1 MVNHFL
7 LCFHDT
13 QGQNKVRMPFFPTD
27 GIVVRVV
34 ISRDFWTLFYVVKM
48 LVSNWQ
54 QPCSITQSAH
64 NSKPEIFSVKLN
76 YLISYFLNF
85 FHWAEKHFKNVR
97 FLAHFQAQIVHLF
110 APLFHF
116 YSPLGI
122 IIVIIIRLERLE
134 PILCFLV
141 LEIRSDQR
149 ADNNYMGTKMSQSL
163 KRCH

>member
-76 YLISYFLNF
+76 YLISYS
-85 FHWAEKHFKNVR
+85 FHWLEWKNTSIQKCWI
-97 FLAHFQAQIVHLF
+97 FSTFSSIIVHLF
-110 APLFHF
+110 APWFHF

-149 ADNNYMGTKMSQSL
+149 SDNNYMGTKMSQSL